1 MSNRLGKMLFWVLN
15 AFVLLFLAA
24 AMSMP
29 AFATTA
35 GGVSAAMIMLAPAS
49 TGGEQAS
56 GILVLCIAVVVFLWC
71 SIWPTRFLWSLTL
84 IIRIPVFVLLL
95 MAIGVGRLLAWFDS
109 FVALAGR
116 RVLEIGHGQ

>member
-29 AFATTA
+29 AFAA
-35 GGVSAAMIMLAPAS
+35 
-49 TGGEQAS
+49 TGGDQAT
-56 GILVLCIAVVVFLWC
+56 GLWVLSIAVVVFLWC

>member
-1 MSNRLGKMLFWVLN
+1 MSNRLGKLLFWWLH

-29 AFATTA
+29 AAAT
-35 GGVSAAMIMLAPAS
+35 
-49 TGGEQAS
+49 TGGEQVA
-56 GILVLCIAVVVFLWC
+56 GLGLLAVAFAVFLWC
-71 SIWPTRFLWSLTL
+71 SIWPARFFWAVTMA
-84 IIRIPVFVLLL
+84 IRLPVLALLL